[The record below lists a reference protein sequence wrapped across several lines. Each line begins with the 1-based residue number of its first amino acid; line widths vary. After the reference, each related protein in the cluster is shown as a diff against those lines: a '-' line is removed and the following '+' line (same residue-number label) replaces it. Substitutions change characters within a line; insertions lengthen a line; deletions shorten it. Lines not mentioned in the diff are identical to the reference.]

1 MSRQIPMGACL
12 ALLKAFDPAAYAATP
27 QQTIAT
33 AAAAVEAALGEQ
45 PTTDLNNGQ
54 FAALIDHYLWKGAE
68 AFEPW
73 TPLVEWVV
81 GGNYAK
87 PPRYMTVMGRRGIAE
102 RDVWNVGAD
111 A

>member
-1 MSRQIPMGACL
+1 MGACL
-12 ALLKAFDPAAYAATP
+12 ALLKAFASPDDFEPGTP

-33 AAAAVEAALGEQ
+33 AAILVEAAIGEGVAAA
-45 PTTDLNNGQ
+45 LNDGQ
-54 FAALIDHYLWKGAE
+54 FAALIDHYIWQGAS

-73 TPLVEWVV
+73 EPLVEWVV
-81 GGNYAK
+81 GGNHAK
-87 PPRYMTVMGRRGIAE
+87 PPRYLAGMDARGRAE